1 LTIAVS
7 KIVVVAVQMIKE
19 KQMQVKI

>member
-7 KIVVVAVQMIKE
+7 KIEVVAVQMIKE
-19 KQMQVKI
+19 KQMQVK

>member
-7 KIVVVAVQMIKE
+7 KIEVVAVQMIKE